1 MLFFPYDIMQKTVES
16 TTMQGTES
24 AYMLINCELG
34 SESSIIEQLKLIPN
48 IKEARGVFGN
58 YDILVKIQAS
68 SVESLREIVTFKI
81 RKIPKIYCTTTIMC
95 SRVLV

>member
-1 MLFFPYDIMQKTVES
+1 MQKTLEPTV
-16 TTMQGTES
+16 MQDTES

-58 YDILVKIQAS
+58 YDILVKIQAA

-95 SRVLV
+95 SKVLV